1 MITGKYDRQLDRSNR
16 SKNIHD
22 LALGTYSARCYSLGD
37 ERNCVYCF
45 KYSTSEAKLNSGAA

>member
-22 LALGTYSARCYSLGD
+22 LALGSDTVPKIRILII
-37 ERNCVYCF
+37 F
-45 KYSTSEAKLNSGAA
+45 LSEIAIIFSEN

>member
-22 LALGTYSARCYSLGD
+22 LALAQP
-37 ERNCVYCF
+37 F
-45 KYSTSEAKLNSGAA
+45 IWI

>member
-22 LALGTYSARCYSLGD
+22 LALRQVFAFRM
-37 ERNCVYCF
+37 
-45 KYSTSEAKLNSGAA
+45 